1 MVAIPDPTPIPGTA
15 PTPDTVPMPRVVVAA
30 ALGPRN
36 DAFDGLACSA
46 QGLPMPNV
54 DQDATDPT
62 KGPYPC
68 GTRAPNA
75 TCALG
80 QCCSPFGFCGPTA
93 DADGKYYELGIELSY
108 KQAAEFYC
116 NRHAQGDWRN
126 WTAAAVCGTDVPV
139 IYPLYDVQK
148 AHMKVQE
155 HHNGGIDEVV
165 PPDVG
170 GIGAPAAVAS
180 ASATRASSFSV
191 SGGLSTA
198 AIAMVAVGAVLVMR
212 YKYHLQQK
220 KALAEADKELD
231 DLSST
236 VDGASTVTSVTDAS
250 SADPSRPH
258 VPLTATAPI
267 TRWSWTQFAWPWSP
281 PPTPSVVSTSTAPPA
296 YSDDVPPPPASD
308 PPSRVPSLVRDTKAV
323 LGLPPAASSSTPARV
338 PSLVR
343 ETKAVLGLPP
353 ASASST
359 PTRVP
364 SLIRDTKAALG
375 LPPARPETPPVAR
388 VPSLVRDTKAA
399 LGLPMPAP
407 ARVPSLVRDT
417 KLALGLPPVP
427 ENTAM
432 PPPRLTPLN
441 DAVPPLAPLPTT
453 MRPEPAVAVLGRS
466 PTLAPLLPEIAR
478 AESPT
483 PLPQTPPLGAGRP
496 ARGASWMARV
506 ISRESHTS
514 ASSSSSDD
522 IRAFR

>member
-1 MVAIPDPTPIPGTA
+1 MVAIPDPTPTPGTA
-15 PTPDTVPMPRVVVAA
+15 PTPDTAPMPRVAIAA
-30 ALGPRN
+30 TLGPRN

-54 DQDATDPT
+54 GQDATDPT

-80 QCCSPFGFCGPTA
+80 QCCSAVRLFAARPA
-93 DADGKYYELGIELSY
+93 NADGKYYELGIEALLQGKPPSL
-108 KQAAEFYC
+108 YC

-126 WTAAAVCGTDVPV
+126 WTAALCAAPTCPV
-139 IYPLYDVQK
+139 LYPLYDVQK

-170 GIGAPAAVAS
+170 GIGAPAAVVS

-212 YKYHLQQK
+212 YKYHQQQK

-258 VPLTATAPI
+258 VPLAATAPI
-267 TRWSWTQFAWPWSP
+267 TRWSWTQLVWPWAP

-353 ASASST
+353 AGASST

-388 VPSLVRDTKAA
+388 VPSIVRDTKAA
-399 LGLPMPAP
+399 LGLPN
-407 ARVPSLVRDT
+407 ARTCARAVTRW
-417 KLALGLPPVP
+417 
-427 ENTAM
+427 
-432 PPPRLTPLN
+432 TPLN

-483 PLPQTPPLGAGRP
+483 PPPPTPPLGAGRP